1 MRTFRTASDLF
12 WGWAVPIA
20 VGACAIAGFFLDTDN
35 RPWHE
40 KYGPLF
46 VIGGFW
52 LTMVGYGF
60 YRFVT
65 GRRD

>member
-1 MRTFRTASDLF
+1 
-12 WGWAVPIA
+12 